1 MEIAMIH
8 VRHLSEL
15 ATWQFREFHGTR
27 WVLWP
32 KTNVGYRGV
41 GFLCTRHWFREF
53 HGMRWVL
60 WPKTNVGCIKTQH
73 PCSIPLTLS
82 DSEGQIGSA
91 YSESTSSGK
100 TVSSRSFFCGFLRDT
115 VMVLTSSL
123 HALNRTQTALG
134 ATGRYTLVAPSN
146 SHRKW
151 FT

>member
-15 ATWQFREFHGTR
+15 ATWQFREFHGT
-27 WVLWP
+27 
-32 KTNVGYRGV
+32 
-41 GFLCTRHWFREF
+41 
-53 HGMRWVL
+53 RWVL

-100 TVSSRSFFCGFLRDT
+100 TVSSRSCFCGFLPDT

-134 ATGRYTLVAPSN
+134 ATGRYTSVAPGN
-146 SHRKW
+146 SQRKRVKQKTNIAPAYPPRTL
-151 FT
+151 F